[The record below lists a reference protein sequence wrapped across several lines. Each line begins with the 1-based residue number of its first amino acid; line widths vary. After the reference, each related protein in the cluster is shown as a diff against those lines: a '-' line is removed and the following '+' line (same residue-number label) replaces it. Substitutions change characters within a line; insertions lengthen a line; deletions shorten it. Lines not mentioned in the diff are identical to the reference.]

1 MFRENLWA
9 MNKTNKASENISNT
23 TNQSM
28 LDLQAKHFC
37 VEKKETQLENL
48 ILYGK
53 FVKTAQMSRKDN
65 SLIFFRGADKLLI
78 KIVVNKVVNILL

>member
-65 SLIFFRGADKLLI
+65 SLIFLFFLGGRT
-78 KIVVNKVVNILL
+78 NC